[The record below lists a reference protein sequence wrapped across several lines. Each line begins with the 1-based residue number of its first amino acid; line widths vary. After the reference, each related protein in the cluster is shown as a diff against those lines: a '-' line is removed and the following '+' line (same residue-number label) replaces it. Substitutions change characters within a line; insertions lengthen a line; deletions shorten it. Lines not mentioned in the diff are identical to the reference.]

1 MSDETKETIEAE
13 IVAEVP
19 APSPTTPPVKRK
31 GWPKGKARKTS
42 FQRLDSRRQKFVME
56 VLNGRTQTDAAA
68 LAGYSTK
75 SPGALRAQSVQ
86 LMNNQKIQNAL
97 QEKLDT
103 LYPNLNEKVAAK
115 LAEIMEMPLREG
127 PHSQGVSIAE
137 FLATARFLQDVYGW
151 KAPTKSLHVRANVKT
166 KRLLPSD

>member
-1 MSDETKETIEAE
+1 MSDENKPIEAV
-13 IVAEVP
+13 IVSESP
-19 APSPTTPPVKRK
+19 AHQPPERKRK
-31 GWPKGKARKTS
+31 GWPKGKPRKTA
-42 FQRLDSRRQKFVME
+42 FQRIDSRKQRFVLE
-56 VLNGRTQTDAAA
+56 VLNGRSQTEAAA

-75 SPGALRAQSVQ
+75 SPAALRVQ
-86 LMNNQKIQNAL
+86 GSNLMSNPKVQNAL

-127 PHSQGVSIAE
+127 PHSPGVSISE

-151 KAPTKSLHVRANVKT
+151 KAPAKSIRANVKVDAT